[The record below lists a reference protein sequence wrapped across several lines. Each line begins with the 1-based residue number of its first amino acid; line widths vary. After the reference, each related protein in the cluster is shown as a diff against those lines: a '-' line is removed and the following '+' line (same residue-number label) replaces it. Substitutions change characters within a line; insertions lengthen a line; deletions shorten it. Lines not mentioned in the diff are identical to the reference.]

1 MEDRILEILE
11 RYGPLTGSQL
21 KKKIDVSDGFMLW
34 KTCYQSS
41 HIIIHKIGRRY
52 LRLDKHLNGYFR
64 LSPSIFREFLD
75 YSVIG
80 LVQDREKILEKALFI
95 SNHMEI
101 ISRYKSSLAYRLIKG
116 IVENMA
122 QGDILLERCCF
133 MIAGDTVYNM
143 AHDVPR
149 PEKSTGIL
157 VRGSD
162 IDLVVVGNEE
172 ISPGILKRL
181 DDAILREKMNLLR
194 NPHIREELDYVVKD
208 MEKVHLQLRCK
219 NFSDLVACK
228 ILYEAEFLYGSNDL
242 FYSIKRLLKQ
252 KGLIQRFKEMEEKA
266 EKRRKDY
273 ERLLLKGEGGEMTSE
288 CIHMFYPSE
297 ELEEFEY

>member
-1 MEDRILEILE
+1 MEDRVLEILK

-34 KTCYQSS
+34 QTCYQSS
-41 HIIIHKIGRRY
+41 HIIIHKIGKRY
-52 LRLDKHLNGYFR
+52 LRLDRHLNGYFR

-95 SNHMEI
+95 SNQMKV
-101 ISRYKSSLAYRLIKG
+101 ISRYKSSLAYRLIKR

-122 QGDILLERCCF
+122 EGEKVSEGCCF

-162 IDLVVVGNEE
+162 IDLVVVGDEG
-172 ISPGILKRL
+172 ISSNLLKRL
-181 DDAILREKMNLLR
+181 EDE
-194 NPHIREELDYVVKD
+194 
-208 MEKVHLQLRCK
+208 
-219 NFSDLVACK
+219 S
-228 ILYEAEFLYGSNDL
+228 S
-242 FYSIKRLLKQ
+242 
-252 KGLIQRFKEMEEKA
+252 
-266 EKRRKDY
+266 
-273 ERLLLKGEGGEMTSE
+273 
-288 CIHMFYPSE
+288 
-297 ELEEFEY
+297 